1 MAYSAR
7 EGQGYNEEMDKTTAI
22 DKQNEINYED
32 YHVGDVVELS
42 EKGEHCDGCKTVLS
56 SVTPSP
62 FGKRVVRANS

>member
-7 EGQGYNEEMDKTTAI
+7 EGQGYKEEMDKTTAI
-22 DKQNEINYED
+22 DKQNEINDED

-42 EKGEHCDGCKTVLS
+42 EKGEHCDGCKTLVACL
-56 SVTPSP
+56 TPSP

>member
-7 EGQGYNEEMDKTTAI
+7 EGQGYKEEMDKTTAVE
-22 DKQNEINYED
+22 KQHEINDED

-42 EKGEHCDGCKTVLS
+42 EKGEHCDGCKTDVTG
-56 SVTPSP
+56 VTPSP